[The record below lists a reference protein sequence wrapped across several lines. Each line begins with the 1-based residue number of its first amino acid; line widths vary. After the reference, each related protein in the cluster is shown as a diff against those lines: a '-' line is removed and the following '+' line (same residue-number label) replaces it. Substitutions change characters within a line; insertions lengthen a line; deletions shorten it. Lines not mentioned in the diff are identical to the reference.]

1 MKDLLNRVKKAW
13 EIIPSGPE
21 NEILRNYAEESRIF
35 TKQYAG
41 KLFLVTNNLMIIYVY
56 NIHIIMIIHI

>member
-13 EIIPSGPE
+13 EIIPTGPE

-41 KLFLVTNNLMIIYVY
+41 KLFLTTNNLMIIYVY
-56 NIHIIMIIHI
+56 NIHIIMIIYI